1 MSMIIR
7 FAGDRVVHAETKG
20 FTVATD
26 VPAEPG
32 GAVSAPS
39 PVDLLLAGLGT
50 CTSYYVLGY
59 CRQRDLPLEG
69 VHLSVEAAREEGT
82 RKFTGITVTIHLP
95 DGFPE
100 EHVDPILR
108 ASSQCTVKKL
118 MQNCPD
124 LQTVVARGT

>member
-7 FAGDRVVHAETKG
+7 FAGDRLVHAETKG
-20 FTVATD
+20 FTITTD
-26 VPAEPG
+26 VPSEPQG
-32 GAVSAPS
+32 PVSAPS

-59 CRQRDLPLEG
+59 CRQRELPLDG
-69 VHLSVEAAREEGT
+69 VHLSVDPARDAET
-82 RKFTGITVTIHLP
+82 RKITEITISIHFP
-95 DGFPE
+95 AGFPE

-124 LQTVVARGT
+124 LQTVAVREG

>member
-26 VPAEPG
+26 VPSEPG
-32 GAVSAPS
+32 GAVSAPT

-59 CRQRDLPLEG
+59 CRQRDLPLDG
-69 VHLSVEAAREEGT
+69 VHLSVDADRDAEG
-82 RKFTGITVTIHLP
+82 RKITGICVTIHLP
-95 DGFPE
+95 SNFPE
-100 EHVDPILR
+100 EHIDPILR

-118 MQNCPD
+118 MLDCPD
-124 LQTVVARGT
+124 LKTEVARGT

>member
-20 FTVATD
+20 FTLSTD
-26 VPAEPG
+26 VPSEPDG
-32 GAVSAPS
+32 PVTAPT

-69 VHLSVEAAREEGT
+69 IHLSVDTARDPES
-82 RKFTGITVTIHLP
+82 RAFTGITVSIHLP
-95 DGFPE
+95 LGFPE

-118 MQNCPD
+118 MENCPD
-124 LQTVVARGT
+124 LQTMVVREG